1 MKLTPLD
8 IRKQTFRHKAMRG
21 FDPEEVRIFL
31 DMAADEY
38 EKLLQE
44 NGMLSEKV
52 RYLTERLDEYHNLEK
67 TLQASILTAE
77 RAAAESRERS
87 RIEAQTIINDAHVRS
102 ERILDDARSRL
113 RRLSEQL
120 QQLNSEKDLFLQRFH
135 ALLDGHAKFL
145 AGQQADLDAID
156 ALDARARSLIANSTS
171 VPLGAGG
178 FGAPA
183 FGGEPDDG
191 GDAGNGEH
199 AGSPEQGYPTGGE
212 SEDYPLSAFER
223 GESERES
230 PADPPKRRFTEPVL
244 GRSAAPGAG
253 PGFLRPEGR
262 RAPAREPFPREA
274 SVEQAAE
281 GLYPPPVE
289 RAEGFFE
296 LNARPNPDGG
306 AQP

>member
-8 IRKQTFRHKAMRG
+8 IRKQTFRHKTMRG

-113 RRLSEQL
+113 RQLSEQL
-120 QQLNSEKDLFLQRFH
+120 QQLSSEKDLFLQRFH

-156 ALDARARSLIANSTS
+156 ALDARARSLIANTTS
-171 VPLGAGG
+171 VPIGAGG
-178 FGAPA
+178 YMPPA
-183 FGGEPDDG
+183 FEEEPGDRAAARHDDRPE
-191 GDAGNGEH
+191 A
-199 AGSPEQGYPTGGE
+199 PEQDYRAGAEIEGYP
-212 SEDYPLSAFER
+212 PAAFER
-223 GESERES
+223 DDAERES
-230 PADPPKRRFTEPVL
+230 PADPPKRRFTEPAL
-244 GRSAAPGAG
+244 GRAAAPGAAA
-253 PGFLRPEGR
+253 GFLRPEGR
-262 RAPAREPFPREA
+262 RAPARTPFPP
-274 SVEQAAE
+274 E
-281 GLYPPPVE
+281 GADEGPADGFYPSPVE

-296 LNARPNPDGG
+296 LNARPNPEGG
-306 AQP
+306 AQQ